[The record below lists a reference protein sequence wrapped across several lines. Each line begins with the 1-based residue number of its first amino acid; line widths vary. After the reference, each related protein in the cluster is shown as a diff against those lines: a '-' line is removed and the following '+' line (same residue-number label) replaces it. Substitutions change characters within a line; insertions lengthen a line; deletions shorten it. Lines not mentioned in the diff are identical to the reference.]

1 MRRWVIMAPLLL
13 AMSGAPALPEAWAGD
28 REDCAQ
34 AESLLKTEPARAVAA
49 CRRLADQGVSAAQ
62 YILGIMYE
70 TGQGVTKD
78 DAEAVRLYRKAA
90 DHGQAP
96 AQFNLAMRY

>member
-1 MRRWVIMAPLLL
+1 ATAGSIPGNWGDAPMRLRWVVMATPLLL
-13 AMSGAPALPEAWAGD
+13 AMGGAVMPEAWAGD

-78 DAEAVRLYRKAA
+78 DAEAVR
-90 DHGQAP
+90 
-96 AQFNLAMRY
+96 